1 MVKFFFITIGFLF
14 AFISCGSPEKI
25 VIKNTKLSE
34 ACNLKIILSG
44 KSPDVQF
51 KLFVKA
57 NEKFVTIDRQINML
71 DDKKD
76 EFSISSYLGGKVS
89 CELQTKDS
97 YGPDVQFDLFVNGK
111 LWQTQKGKYNPKL
124 EGVIPSNF

>member
-1 MVKFFFITIGFLF
+1 MIKFFSIFLVLSF

-25 VIKNTKLSE
+25 VPKNAKLSDP
-34 ACNLKIILSG
+34 CNLKIILSG
-44 KSPDVQF
+44 KSPEVQF

-97 YGPDVQFDLFVNGK
+97 YGPDVQFDVFVNGK
-111 LWQTQKGKYNPKL
+111 LWQTKIGKYNPKL